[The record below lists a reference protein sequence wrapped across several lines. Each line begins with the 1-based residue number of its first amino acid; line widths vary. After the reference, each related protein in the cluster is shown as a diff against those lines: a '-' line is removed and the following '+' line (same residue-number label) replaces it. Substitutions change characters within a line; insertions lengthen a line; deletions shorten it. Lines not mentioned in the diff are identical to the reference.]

1 MIGRSNPT
9 RPAQVTPSHLE
20 TQQDWAHSSAAPTVP
35 GELAGA
41 PSATVRSPVSG
52 TDLPLDQAQATASIA
67 AVLLCGVLC
76 GFGLSLS
83 SMVQPEAVLRFFR
96 FEDLGLILALSG
108 ATSVAL
114 LAYQLFP
121 RWQDKPPLGVQ
132 FDRHHA
138 YLNRNTIIGAAI
150 FGIGWG
156 ICGVAPGPAVASLGT
171 GSWHG
176 LWALLGIAAGA
187 WLQGWLAI
195 LAPGTSAPGH

>member
-1 MIGRSNPT
+1 MLKRLPANPS
-9 RPAQVTPSHLE
+9 PPSQLE
-20 TQQDWAHSSAAPTVP
+20 TLQDWEHSGADPTVP
-35 GELAGA
+35 GGLEVAA
-41 PSATVRSPVSG
+41 ATTVRAPTSDAGVPV
-52 TDLPLDQAQATASIA
+52 DPAQATASTA

-96 FEDLGLILALSG
+96 FEDAGLILALCG

-121 RWQDKPPLGVQ
+121 RWLAKPPLGDR
-132 FDRHHA
+132 FDLHHA

-156 ICGVAPGPAVASLGT
+156 ICGLSPGPAVASLGT

-176 LWALLGIAAGA
+176 LWALLAIAAGA
-187 WLQGWLAI
+187 WIQGWLAV
-195 LAPGTSAPGH
+195 LAPDASVPGR